1 MIHGEDGAP
10 DVDEWIS
17 QARQCQAKAMAEF
30 AEYIRKDKEAV
41 RQACMTN
48 YSNAVMEGTV
58 NKIKATKRAMYNR
71 AQVKLLRAKL
81 IYGGNKKRW
90 IYHLN

>member
-10 DVDEWIS
+10 DVDEWIR
-17 QARQCQAKAMAEF
+17 QAMQCQNKGMAEF
-30 AEYIRKDKEAV
+30 AEYIRKDKDAV
-41 RQACMTN
+41 RQACLTN

-58 NKIKATKRAMYNR
+58 NKIKATKRNMYNR
-71 AQVKLLRAKL
+71 AQVQILRAKL

-90 IYHLN
+90 IYHLK

>member
-1 MIHGEDGAP
+1 
-10 DVDEWIS
+10 
-17 QARQCQAKAMAEF
+17 MAEF